1 MSAHGG
7 PNVSTQSLEYS
18 LDAAN
23 RKSATRGTQTSNILV
38 DPNTWTTG
46 TGSFN
51 TYGSNGSESEQLRVV
66 VTDDPWGS
74 QSVIWRT
81 VPDAVSGAD
90 GGWNSSSFS
99 IDRSVMYRY
108 SVWVR
113 RHTAGT
119 GGTFYFGMNPAPVRN
134 DNNAVQTN
142 PYFSYPSQA
151 SLTLNQ
157 WYLVVAHVFPE
168 SYRGG
173 RHPDSGWYQ
182 NGQKIADPSSGNVGT
197 QDVRWNAG
205 TTSALHRT
213 YHYYTT
219 NTASGLEFAFPR
231 IDKCDGSEPR
241 IRDMITRG
249 ESQWVNLVNRNIKA
263 RVANNV
269 SFDFANGGSYKFD
282 GSAKWVDLTGINIT
296 GDRTVSF
303 WAYPREAA
311 TNWRSVIDS
320 ESGRYIIGTIG
331 NLFQLY
337 TVSAWRGGPA
347 ATLNTWQHITFA
359 TQGTLTKWYK
369 NGVHIGSYTGTVPAI
384 AGTTIIG
391 ARFAKETAYLN
402 SDLARFTI
410 HSRALSDAEIQQNFQ
425 AFRNRYGI

>member
-1 MSAHGG
+1 MSVYSG
-7 PNVSTQSLEYS
+7 PSVSTQSLEYT

-46 TGSFN
+46 TGGF
-51 TYGSNGSESEQLRVV
+51 TGYGTNGSASEQLRAVV
-66 VTDDPWGS
+66 ADDPWGS

-81 VPDAVSGAD
+81 VPDDVSGAD
-90 GGWNSSSFS
+90 GGWNTSSYA
-99 IDRSVMYRY
+99 IDRTFMYRY

-119 GGTFYFGMNPAPVRN
+119 GGTFYMGMNPAPIRN
-134 DNNAVQTN
+134 DNGLVQSN
-142 PYFSYPSQA
+142 PYFSFPSQG
-151 SLTLNQ
+151 SLALNQ

-168 SYRGG
+168 GYQGG

-182 NGQKIADPSSGNVGT
+182 NGQKISDPSLGNVGA

-205 TTSALHRT
+205 TTSALHRV

-219 NTASGLEFAFPR
+219 NTSSGLEFAFPR
-231 IDKCDGSEPR
+231 LDKCDGSEPR
-241 IRDMITRG
+241 IQDMITRG
-249 ESQWVNLVNRNIKA
+249 ESQWVNLVNKNIKA
-263 RVANNV
+263 KVANNV
-269 SFDFANGGSYKFD
+269 AFDFSNGGSYRFD
-282 GSAKWVDLTGINIT
+282 GSAKWVDLTGINIS

-303 WAYPREAA
+303 WVYPREVT
-311 TNWRSVIDS
+311 TNWRSVVDS
-320 ESGRYIIGTIG
+320 QSGRYIIGTIS
-331 NLFQLY
+331 NLFQIY
-337 TVSAWRGGPA
+337 TVNNWRGGPT

-359 TQGTLTKWYK
+359 TQGNLTKWYK
-369 NGVHIGSYTGTVPAI
+369 NGVYVGSYTGTVPAI

-402 SDLARFTI
+402 ADLSKFTI
-410 HSRALSDAEIQQNFQ
+410 YSRALNDVEIRQNFN
-425 AFRNRYGI
+425 ALKGRYGL